1 MATPNLEELLALD
14 VETRLALVQELWD
27 SIVKDA
33 QAGAELPVSDTER
46 RELDDR
52 LREDDEH
59 PEHAI
64 PWQEARS
71 RLRNGQ

>member
-1 MATPNLEELLALD
+1 MATPSLKELLALD
-14 VETRLALVQELWD
+14 VETRLALVQKLWD
-27 SIVKDA
+27 SIVTDA
-33 QAGAELPVSDTER
+33 QTGAELPISDADR

-64 PWQEARS
+64 PWQEARA
-71 RLRNGQ
+71 RLRGQ